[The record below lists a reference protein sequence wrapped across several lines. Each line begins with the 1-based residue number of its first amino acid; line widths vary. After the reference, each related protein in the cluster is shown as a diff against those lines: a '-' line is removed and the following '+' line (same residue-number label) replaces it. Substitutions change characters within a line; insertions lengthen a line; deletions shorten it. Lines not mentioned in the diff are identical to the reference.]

1 MYCPNCKRNFEDIDF
16 CPCCVD
22 DNGDSIKLI
31 PTPNAADVS
40 DAEINLEQSSSDP
53 KVSNTKVEAI
63 NIAEDESS
71 EGTDVADAEVE
82 AVEIKEEQPSGEAE
96 IAETESK
103 EISEPQPQA
112 IEQNLLLEVQQQL
125 HQEMGL
131 EPGWMSDVKNF
142 CVSKDDGSCEEGY
155 RLAYEDMRKKFGR
168 KLWIEV
174 DKFGK
179 VTRVITTK

>member
-1 MYCPNCKRNFEDIDF
+1 MYCPNCKKDFEDIDF

-31 PTPNAADVS
+31 PTPAEEPELDNG
-40 DAEINLEQSSSDP
+40 EINIDKHIEESDVIDADAVNTNDTDVDKEESKMAEADNNSEQ
-53 KVSNTKVEAI
+53 T
-63 NIAEDESS
+63 SS
-71 EGTDVADAEVE
+71 E
-82 AVEIKEEQPSGEAE
+82 
-96 IAETESK
+96 
-103 EISEPQPQA
+103 
-112 IEQNLLLEVQQQL
+112 IEQQLLFEVQQQL
-125 HQEMGL
+125 YQEMGL
-131 EPGWMSDVKNF
+131 EPGWMSEVKNF

-174 DKFGK
+174 DKSGK

>member
-1 MYCPNCKRNFEDIDF
+1 MYCPNCKQNFEDIDF

-31 PTPNAADVS
+31 PTPAEEPELDNGEINIDKHIEESDVTDADVVNTNDIDVDKEES
-40 DAEINLEQSSSDP
+40 
-53 KVSNTKVEAI
+53 KV
-63 NIAEDESS
+63 AEDDNNSEQTSS
-71 EGTDVADAEVE
+71 E
-82 AVEIKEEQPSGEAE
+82 
-96 IAETESK
+96 
-103 EISEPQPQA
+103 
-112 IEQNLLLEVQQQL
+112 IEQLLLLEIQQQL

-131 EPGWMSDVKNF
+131 EPGWMSEVKNF
-142 CVSKDDGSCEEGY
+142 YVSKDDGSCEEGY

>member
-1 MYCPNCKRNFEDIDF
+1 MYCPNCKQNFEDIDF

-31 PTPNAADVS
+31 PTPAEEPELDNGEINIDKHIEESDVTDADVTGADVT
-40 DAEINLEQSSSDP
+40 DADVTDADVTDADVTKNSKSVTQDIDHQLLFEI
-53 KVSNTKVEAI
+53 
-63 NIAEDESS
+63 
-71 EGTDVADAEVE
+71 
-82 AVEIKEEQPSGEAE
+82 
-96 IAETESK
+96 
-103 EISEPQPQA
+103 
-112 IEQNLLLEVQQQL
+112 QQKL

-155 RLAYEDMRKKFGR
+155 RLAYEDMRKNFGR

-174 DKFGK
+174 DKSGK

>member
-1 MYCPNCKRNFEDIDF
+1 MYCPNCKQNFEDIDF

-31 PTPNAADVS
+31 PTPADEPELDNGEINIHEHIEESDVTDADVVNTNDTDVDKEES
-40 DAEINLEQSSSDP
+40 KVAEEDNNSEQ
-53 KVSNTKVEAI
+53 T
-63 NIAEDESS
+63 SS
-71 EGTDVADAEVE
+71 E
-82 AVEIKEEQPSGEAE
+82 
-96 IAETESK
+96 
-103 EISEPQPQA
+103 
-112 IEQNLLLEVQQQL
+112 IEQLLLLEIQQQL

-131 EPGWMSDVKNF
+131 EPGWMSEVKNF

>member
-1 MYCPNCKRNFEDIDF
+1 MYCPNCKQNFEDIDF

-31 PTPNAADVS
+31 PTPAEEPELDNGEINIDKHIEESDVTDADVVNTNDIDVDKEES
-40 DAEINLEQSSSDP
+40 KVAEEDNNSEQ
-53 KVSNTKVEAI
+53 T
-63 NIAEDESS
+63 SS
-71 EGTDVADAEVE
+71 E
-82 AVEIKEEQPSGEAE
+82 
-96 IAETESK
+96 
-103 EISEPQPQA
+103 
-112 IEQNLLLEVQQQL
+112 IEQLLLLEIQQQL

-131 EPGWMSDVKNF
+131 EPGWMSEVKNF

>member
-1 MYCPNCKRNFEDIDF
+1 MYCPNCKQDFEDIDF

-31 PTPNAADVS
+31 PTPAEEPELDNG
-40 DAEINLEQSSSDP
+40 EINIDKHIEESD
-53 KVSNTKVEAI
+53 VTDADAVNT
-63 NIAEDESS
+63 ND
-71 EGTDVADAEVE
+71 TDVD
-82 AVEIKEEQPSGEAE
+82 KEESKMAEADNN
-96 IAETESK
+96 
-103 EISEPQPQA
+103 SEQTTSE
-112 IEQNLLLEVQQQL
+112 IEQQLLLEVQQQL

-131 EPGWMSDVKNF
+131 EPGWMSDVKKF

-174 DKFGK
+174 DKSGK

>member
-1 MYCPNCKRNFEDIDF
+1 MYCPNCKQDFEDIDF

-31 PTPNAADVS
+31 PTPAEEPELDNG
-40 DAEINLEQSSSDP
+40 EINIHEHIKESDVTDTDAVNTNDTDVDKEES
-53 KVSNTKVEAI
+53 KV
-63 NIAEDESS
+63 AEDDNNSEQTSS
-71 EGTDVADAEVE
+71 EIDRQLLF
-82 AVEIKEEQPSGEAE
+82 EI
-96 IAETESK
+96 
-103 EISEPQPQA
+103 
-112 IEQNLLLEVQQQL
+112 QQQL

-131 EPGWMSDVKNF
+131 EPGWMSEVKNF

-174 DKFGK
+174 DKSGK

>member
-1 MYCPNCKRNFEDIDF
+1 MYCPNCKQNFEDIDF

-31 PTPNAADVS
+31 PTPAEEPELDNG
-40 DAEINLEQSSSDP
+40 EINIHEHIEESD
-53 KVSNTKVEAI
+53 VTDADAVNTNDTDVDKEESKM
-63 NIAEDESS
+63 AEDDNNSEQTSS
-71 EGTDVADAEVE
+71 E
-82 AVEIKEEQPSGEAE
+82 
-96 IAETESK
+96 
-103 EISEPQPQA
+103 
-112 IEQNLLLEVQQQL
+112 IEQQLLFEIQQQL

-174 DKFGK
+174 DKSGK

>member
-1 MYCPNCKRNFEDIDF
+1 MYCPNCKQNFEDIDF

-31 PTPNAADVS
+31 PTPKEEAELDNGEINIHKHIEESDVTDADVVNTNDTDVDKEES
-40 DAEINLEQSSSDP
+40 KVAEEDNNSEQ
-53 KVSNTKVEAI
+53 T
-63 NIAEDESS
+63 SS
-71 EGTDVADAEVE
+71 E
-82 AVEIKEEQPSGEAE
+82 
-96 IAETESK
+96 
-103 EISEPQPQA
+103 
-112 IEQNLLLEVQQQL
+112 IEQLLLLEIQQQL

-131 EPGWMSDVKNF
+131 EPGWMSEVKNF

>member
-1 MYCPNCKRNFEDIDF
+1 MYCPNCKQNFEDIDF

-31 PTPNAADVS
+31 PTPAEEPELDNGEINIHEHIEESDVTDADV
-40 DAEINLEQSSSDP
+40 
-53 KVSNTKVEAI
+53 TK
-63 NIAEDESS
+63 N
-71 EGTDVADAEVE
+71 
-82 AVEIKEEQPSGEAE
+82 
-96 IAETESK
+96 SK
-103 EISEPQPQA
+103 SVTQDIDHQ
-112 IEQNLLLEVQQQL
+112 LLLEVQQQL